1 MPLRVPP
8 PPPEGLEIISAT
20 LSGLLSTP
28 RLAARVLSE
37 RVDDRTVP
45 NLEVA
50 VPHRVYFVGFDDVL
64 QGRILSATQPVGW
77 RYLLLDGDTARAA
90 VEIIVNEDGN
100 VEGFSHVDEGPF
112 VESMVAGVMFAEE
125 FESSRE
131 GDYELRLLSIP
142 SLYLIALW
150 LHGADNLLV
159 PLAPTPGGLNT
170 QHAYTEEEIL
180 SSLSDLV
187 QRRTSTA
194 DPMP

>member
-8 PPPEGLEIISAT
+8 PPPEGLEVISAT

-37 RVDDRTVP
+37 AANARTAP
-45 NLEVA
+45 NLAVA
-50 VPHRVYFVGFDDVL
+50 VPHQVYFVGFDDVVE
-64 QGRILSATQPVGW
+64 GRVLSASQPTGW
-77 RYLLLDGDTARAA
+77 RYLLLDGNTARAA
-90 VEIIVNEDGN
+90 VEIIANDDGA

-112 VESMVAGVMFAEE
+112 VKSMVEGLTFAEE
-125 FESSRE
+125 FEASRG
-131 GDYELRLLSIP
+131 GDYELRMVSIP

-150 LHGADNLLV
+150 LHGADDVLV
-159 PLAPTPGGLNT
+159 PLAPTPGGLDT

-180 SSLSDLV
+180 SSLSDLIE
-187 QRRTSTA
+187 RRKVIA

>member
-1 MPLRVPP
+1 MPLHVPP
-8 PPPEGLEIISAT
+8 PPPEGLEVISAT

-37 RVDDRTVP
+37 GVDDRTAP
-45 NLEVA
+45 NLAVA
-50 VPHRVYFVGFDDVL
+50 VPHLVYFVGFNDVVE
-64 QGRILSATQPVGW
+64 GRVLSAARPTGW

-90 VEIIVNEDGN
+90 VEITVNDDGS

-112 VESMVAGVMFAEE
+112 VESMVAGVTFAEE
-125 FESSRE
+125 FEASRG
-131 GDYELRLLSIP
+131 GDYELRLLSVP

-150 LHGADNLLV
+150 LHGADDLLV
-159 PLAPTPGGLNT
+159 PLAPTPGGLDT

-180 SSLSDLV
+180 SSLSDLI
-187 QRRTSTA
+187 QRRAGTA